1 MVVVVVVVVV
11 VMVVVVG
18 GFSCRGQMI
27 GGGGGEEVTRTTSMN
42 QHCDLIIKLWKRPDR
57 GAVANTRLEH
67 SIKVLAEAFEGA
79 ESATR

>member
-1 MVVVVVVVVV
+1 
-11 VMVVVVG
+11 
-18 GFSCRGQMI
+18 
-27 GGGGGEEVTRTTSMN
+27 MN

-67 SIKVLAEAFEGA
+67 SIKVLAEAFGGA